1 MYILLL
7 ELFFYFCILFRKKSK
22 KLFGRSGRDAVG
34 GIGFS
39 SFDVVN
45 DLSIL

>member
-1 MYILLL
+1 MLVMK
-7 ELFFYFCILFRKKSK
+7 LFTDFSILFRKKSVN
-22 KLFGRSGRDAVG
+22 LFGRSDGDSVG

-39 SFDVVN
+39 SFSFVN